1 MLVAGALL
9 GSGDFVLALYINQ
22 RRLSAIAMCFI
33 YRSPNEVRDMEF
45 KAAVL
50 RQNQLMRIEKRVR
63 KASVEIEAVCV
74 CANAICVA

>member
-1 MLVAGALL
+1 LRIAATDQRKQTECDGDVLHLL
-9 GSGDFVLALYINQ
+9 IS
-22 RRLSAIAMCFI
+22 
-33 YRSPNEVRDMEF
+33 NEVRYMEF

-50 RQNQLMRIEKRVR
+50 RQNKVMRIEHTAR